1 MKPLTSKVIKGLT
14 TGTRL
19 TCADNSGAKIY
30 EIIGVKNYHGVR
42 GRYPKAGVGD
52 VVICSVKKGNP
63 QKRKKVVKVLV
74 VRQKKEYRRADGTRV
89 QFYDNAGVEIDPEKR
104 IPIGTEIKGAI
115 GREIVERYPKVA
127 AIASIVI

>member
-1 MKPLTSKVIKGLT
+1 MKALNARITKGLT
-14 TGTRL
+14 TGTRMI
-19 TCADNSGAKIY
+19 CADNSGAKIY
-30 EIIGVKNYHGVR
+30 EIIGVKQYHGVR
-42 GRYPKAGVGD
+42 GRYPKAGVGNI
-52 VVICSVKKGNP
+52 VICSVKKGNP

-89 QFYDNAGVEIDPEKR
+89 QFADNAGVEIDPEKK

>member
-1 MKPLTSKVIKGLT
+1 MKPLTSRITKGLT
-14 TGTRL
+14 TGTQL
-19 TCADNSGAKIY
+19 ICADNSGAKIY
-30 EIIGVKNYHGVR
+30 EIIGVKKYHGVR

-52 VVICSVKKGNP
+52 TIICSVKKGNP

-74 VRQKKEYRRADGTRV
+74 VRQKKEYRRADGTRI
-89 QFYDNAGVEIDPEKR
+89 QFEDNAGVEIDPEKR

-127 AIASIVI
+127 AIASIVV